1 MRTYEQALAYL
12 NSFVNYERQRTAPYS
27 AETLNLDRMR
37 ALLERLGNPQHAY
50 PTIHIAGTKGKGS
63 TAAMIESILH
73 AVGRRTGLY
82 TSPHLHTFRERMRV
96 SGEPISRESLAALV
110 DEVEPHVAS
119 VEGITWFEIVTAL
132 GFLHFARSAI
142 DAGVIEVGLGGRFD
156 ATNVI
161 TPLVAV
167 ITSLSLDHTAW
178 LGNTL
183 EQIAFEKA
191 GIIKPGVPV
200 VSAPQE
206 PEALAVLE
214 RIAAERRA
222 PLIVVGR
229 DVRVERG
236 AWGLD
241 SQEFTVEA
249 SSDLMRGLS
258 GPPFLAKTTF
268 HIPLPGA
275 HQVVNAAVAVTA
287 LAVVSLNRSRLLPPA
302 ARDYPAAKCGGL
314 SSAASRKSDLL
325 SLDTL
330 SIDTAAVQTGLRNT
344 HWPGRF
350 EIARREPPLIFDGA
364 HNADSAQK
372 LASAL
377 EECFPGQRWMLIFGS
392 SSDKDIA
399 GMLDALLPLA
409 ARAIVT
415 RARTSR
421 AADVE
426 SIAQRVADRRRP
438 VEIASSVHD
447 AVQRAIAL
455 GEPTVV
461 TGSLY
466 IVAEAREAWLAHTR
480 LPMPDRD
487 AG

>member
-1 MRTYEQALAYL
+1 VRTYEQALAYL

-27 AETLNLDRMR
+27 AETLNLDRVR

-63 TAAMIESILH
+63 TAAMIESILR
-73 AVGRRTGLY
+73 AAGRRTGLY
-82 TSPHLHTFRERMRV
+82 TSPHLHTIRERMRV
-96 SGEPISRESLAALV
+96 SGETISRESLAALV
-110 DEVEPHVAS
+110 DEVEPHVAG
-119 VEGITWFEIVTAL
+119 VEGVTWFEIVTAL

-142 DAGVIEVGLGGRFD
+142 DAGVVEVGLGGRFD

-161 TPLVAV
+161 TPLAAV
-167 ITSLSLDHTAW
+167 ITSLSMDHTAW
-178 LGNTL
+178 LGDTL
-183 EQIAFEKA
+183 DQIAFEKA

-229 DVRVERG
+229 DVGVERT

-241 SQEFTVEA
+241 GQEFTVEA

-258 GPPFLAKTTF
+258 GCPPLFANAGF
-268 HIPLPGA
+268 RIPLHGS
-275 HQVVNAAVAVTA
+275 HQVVNAAVAMTA
-287 LAVVSLNRSRLLPPA
+287 VEVARLSRSRFR
-302 ARDYPAAKCGGL
+302 RDDSIAPAAKR
-314 SSAASRKSDLL
+314 SEANRPNKAATKVA
-325 SLDTL
+325 TT
-330 SIDTAAVQTGLRNT
+330 IDTATIRTGLQNV

-350 EIARREPPLIFDGA
+350 EIARREPPLVFDGA

-377 EECFPGQRWMLIFGS
+377 EECFPGQRWTLIFGS

-399 GMLDALLPLA
+399 GMLNALLPLA
-409 ARAIVT
+409 ERAIVT

-426 SIAQRVADRRRP
+426 SIAQMVADRRRR
-438 VEIASSVHD
+438 VEIVSSVHD

-466 IVAEAREAWLAHTR
+466 IVAEAREAWLAHAR

-487 AG
+487 AL